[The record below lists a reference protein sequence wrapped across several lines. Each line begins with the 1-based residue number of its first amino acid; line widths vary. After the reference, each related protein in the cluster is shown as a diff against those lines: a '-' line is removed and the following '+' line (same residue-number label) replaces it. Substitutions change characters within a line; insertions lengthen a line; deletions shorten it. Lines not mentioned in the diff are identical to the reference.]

1 MLLDSQ
7 RAPEVSPEERV
18 TAELIKRIPQAAL
31 DRPCVEADIVR
42 AELASRRII
51 PADSVVAAPR
61 ETD

>member
-18 TAELIKRIPQAAL
+18 TAELIKRIRKLRWIGL
-31 DRPCVEADIVR
+31 DAEADIVR
-42 AELASRRII
+42 AELTSRRII

-61 ETD
+61 E